1 MIFNKKENVLL
12 NHKLKYIKSMLKSK
26 HRARKVK
33 DLSHLLVIHLVKREL
48 TLTVSLNVV
57 KTYQRKEDLLRKKTR

>member
-1 MIFNKKENVLL
+1 
-12 NHKLKYIKSMLKSK
+12 MLKSK